1 MSAAGKAHVARLY
14 FVRDLTKQEI
24 ARRLGIS
31 RFKVA
36 RLLDE
41 ARTEGIVR
49 FEIDEPVPYSDP
61 LAEELERAYGL
72 DLAVVVPD
80 EASIARAGAGLL
92 PELVGPN
99 DVLGVAWGRT
109 LRRLADELEPL
120 DTATPVVQVCGA
132 VAGLEPGAGPTETAL
147 RFAERTGGTFHP
159 LPAPA
164 LASRRA
170 RDELLAHDAVRP
182 TVELF
187 DAVTLAL
194 VGIGAHPRG
203 GHVLVHVF
211 DEEGR
216 FVEEELS
223 IALSLE
229 RLRAA
234 RVVALA
240 GGEAKRAAVTG
251 ALRTG
256 LLNVLVTDD
265 ACARYA
271 VR

>member
-1 MSAAGKAHVARLY
+1 MSTAAKAHVARLY

-41 ARTEGIVR
+41 ARAEGIVR
-49 FEIDEPVPYSDP
+49 FEIDDPVPVSDP
-61 LAEELERAYGL
+61 PAQELERAYGL
-72 DLAVVVPD
+72 DLAVVVRD
-80 EASIARAGAGLL
+80 ESAIPGAAAGLL
-92 PELVGPN
+92 PELVGPD
-99 DVLGVAWGRT
+99 DVLGVSWGRT

-120 DTATPVVQVCGA
+120 DSGTPVVQICGA
-132 VAGLEPGAGPTETAL
+132 VAGLEPGSGPTETAL
-147 RFAERTGGTFHP
+147 RFAERTGGPFHP

-164 LASRRA
+164 IASRRA
-170 RDELLAHDAVRP
+170 RDELLAHEAVRP
-182 TVELF
+182 TIELF
-187 DAVTLAL
+187 EQVTVAL

-203 GHVLVHVF
+203 GHLLVHVF
-211 DEEGR
+211 DEDGR
-216 FVEEELS
+216 FVEEEVS
-223 IALSLE
+223 IALPLA

-240 GGEAKRAAVTG
+240 GGESKRVAVTG

-256 LLNVLVTDD
+256 LLDVLVTDD
-265 ACARYA
+265 ACARHA
-271 VR
+271 LR